1 MSADRQNQKRAE
13 ILAGA
18 TEVFR
23 LEGFD
28 AASMDR
34 IAEVSGV
41 SKRTIY
47 NHFGSKDA
55 LFEAVVE
62 ALVVVLVS
70 RKQIQWDPSKDLVV
84 QLQAF
89 ARAKTSIV
97 DNEQWLALIK
107 VVLGIAIQQP
117 ERARTIMLKAVDGE
131 AALVRWLAL
140 ADKAGALRVPDPATS
155 SKIFWGMV
163 AGTLFW
169 PQIFEQPFT
178 PARREMLMDELIATF
193 LARYQA

>member
-1 MSADRQNQKRAE
+1 MGDERQKQKRGV

-34 IAEVSGV
+34 IAELSNV

-62 ALVVVLVS
+62 ALVAVLVS
-70 RKQIQWDPSKDLVV
+70 RKQILWDPSKDLTV
-84 QLQAF
+84 QLRAF

-107 VVLGIAIQQP
+107 VVLGVAIQQP
-117 ERARTIMLKAVDGE
+117 ERARAIMRKAVDGE
-131 AALVRWLAL
+131 GALVRWLAC
-140 ADKAGALRVPDPATS
+140 ADKACALRVPDPEIS
-155 SKIFWGMV
+155 SKVFWGMV

-169 PQIFEQPFT
+169 PQIFEEPYT
-178 PARREMLMDELIATF
+178 PERREKLMDELILTF
-193 LARYQA
+193 LARYAL

>member
-1 MSADRQNQKRAE
+1 MSEERQSQKRAA

-34 IAEVSGV
+34 IADVSKV

-62 ALVVVLVS
+62 ALVAVLVS
-70 RKQIQWDPSKDLVV
+70 RKQIQWDPAKELDV
-84 QLQAF
+84 QLRAF

-97 DNEQWLALIK
+97 ENEQWLALIK
-107 VVLGIAIQQP
+107 VVLGVAIQQP
-117 ERARTIMLKAVDGE
+117 DRARAIMLKAVDGE
-131 AALVRWLAL
+131 AALVRWLVD
-140 ADKAGALRVPDPATS
+140 ADKAGALRVPDPETS
-155 SKIFWGMV
+155 SKVFWGMV

-169 PQIFEQPFT
+169 PQIFEEPYT
-178 PARREMLMDELIATF
+178 PKRREKLMDELIETF
-193 LARYQA
+193 LARYRA

>member
-1 MSADRQNQKRAE
+1 MSDDRQRQKRAA

-34 IAEVSGV
+34 IAEVSSV

-62 ALVVVLVS
+62 ALVAVMVS
-70 RKQIQWDPSKDLVV
+70 RKQIEWDPSKSLAA
-84 QLQAF
+84 QLRAF

-97 DNEQWLALIK
+97 DNAQWLALIK
-107 VVLGIAIQQP
+107 VVLGVAIQQP
-117 ERARTIMLKAVDGE
+117 E
-131 AALVRWLAL
+131 
-140 ADKAGALRVPDPATS
+140 
-155 SKIFWGMV
+155 
-163 AGTLFW
+163 
-169 PQIFEQPFT
+169 
-178 PARREMLMDELIATF
+178 
-193 LARYQA
+193 